1 MSLEFVLASHNA
13 HKVREFQRI
22 IGERMPHAVVLP
34 YDGPEP
40 VEEGLTFAENAL
52 IKARTAARHT
62 GRIALADDSGI
73 VVDVLGAAPG
83 IFSARWAGSA
93 AGDEANVRLLLDQLS
108 DIRRPHRGA
117 EFHCTIALVVPDAV
131 LQGGHEFVA
140 DGKLAGFARLRAARL
155 ARVRLRPD
163 LRARGPRGHGGRV
176 AARGE
181 GRAEPPC
188 ARVRLAASRARARR
202 RPHRRLTGGTGTEP
216 STVAWRA
223 RILGRGAPW
232 GGRFGRRACE
242 S

>member
-1 MSLEFVLASHNA
+1 MLASHNA

-22 IGERMPHAVVLP
+22 IGERMPQAVVLP

-40 VEEGLTFAENAL
+40 VEEGVTFAENAF
-52 IKARTAARHT
+52 IKARTAAAHT

-73 VVDVLGAAPG
+73 TVDVLGGAPG

-131 LQGGHEFVA
+131 LAGGHEFVA
-140 DGKLAGFARLRAARL
+140 EGRWRGTLAYEPRGSHGFGYD
-155 ARVRLRPD
+155 PD
-163 LRARGPRGHGGRV
+163 LRARRPRGHRGRA

-181 GRAEPPC
+181 GRAEPPRPGVRAAT
-188 ARVRLAASRARARR
+188 ARTRAGRRAPRRLSGPNAATTPRARR
-202 RPHRRLTGGTGTEP
+202 RP
-216 STVAWRA
+216 A
-223 RILGRGAPW
+223 RG
-232 GGRFGRRACE
+232 
-242 S
+242 